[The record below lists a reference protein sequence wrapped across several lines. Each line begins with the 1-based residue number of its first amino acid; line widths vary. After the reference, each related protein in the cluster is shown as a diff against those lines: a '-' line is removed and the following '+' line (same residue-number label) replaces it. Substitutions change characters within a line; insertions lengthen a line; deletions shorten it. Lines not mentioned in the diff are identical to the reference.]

1 MSMNETNI
9 ERYLLHEMRANGI
22 VEWESDDTF
31 IWEGESQDYAV
42 EVRVFPLGP
51 RQLRL
56 KETK

>member
-31 IWEGESQDYAV
+31 IWGGESQDYAV

-51 RQLRL
+51 RQVRL
-56 KETK
+56 KETE